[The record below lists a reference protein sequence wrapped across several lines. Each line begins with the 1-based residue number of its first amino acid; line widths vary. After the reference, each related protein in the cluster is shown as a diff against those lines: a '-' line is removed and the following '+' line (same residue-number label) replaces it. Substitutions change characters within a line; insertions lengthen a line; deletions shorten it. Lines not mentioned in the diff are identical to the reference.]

1 MGQQGCMRGSLR
13 LPYAMPQTLET
24 AHQFFLDSAG
34 ARALIAGIG

>member
-1 MGQQGCMRGSLR
+1 MRGGFR

-34 ARALIAGIG
+34 ARAGIAGIG